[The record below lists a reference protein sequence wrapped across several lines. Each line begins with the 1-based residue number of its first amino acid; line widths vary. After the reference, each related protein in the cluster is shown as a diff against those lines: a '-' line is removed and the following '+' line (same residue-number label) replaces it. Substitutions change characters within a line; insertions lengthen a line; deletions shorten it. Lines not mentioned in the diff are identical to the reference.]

1 MVLPNFII
9 SGFPKCG
16 TTSLHYYLSEH
27 PEIYMPDQKE
37 LHFFT
42 NKIFAKNNKGAGDSV
57 LTQTHV
63 KTLKDYQKCFKE
75 GEKHKIVGET
85 SPSYINYPKLFN
97 KICKTLSDPKIIVL
111 IRDPIKRAHSNYLH
125 LVREQRE
132 TLSFEEALSREK
144 NRKALKYADFWYY
157 KFNSTY
163 YEKIRRAK
171 LVFSNV
177 LIITQEELS
186 QEPLQTM
193 KRTYEFLGVEPAFKP
208 KSLTKKYNPGGAYTK
223 NIITSIIFKPS
234 TAKNI
239 LKKTVPIRPWMK
251 DILNGISARYKKK
264 PEKINNKTHNYLI
277 DYFRKEVE
285 KIKKLGVDTSRW
297 NNYN

>member
-1 MVLPNFII
+1 MVLPNFIL

-42 NKIFAKNNKGAGDSV
+42 NRIFAKNNKGTGDSI
-57 LTQTHV
+57 LTHTHI
-63 KTLKDYQKCFKE
+63 KTLNEYQKCFKG
-75 GEKHKIVGET
+75 GENFKIVGET
-85 SPSYINYPKLFN
+85 SPSYINHPELFK
-97 KICKTLSDPKIIVL
+97 KISKTLSDPKIIVL
-111 IRDPIKRAHSNYLH
+111 IRDPIKRAYSNYLH
-125 LVREQRE
+125 LLREQRE
-132 TLSFEEALSREK
+132 TLSFEEALSQEEK
-144 NRKALKYADFWYY
+144 RKALKYADFWYY

-163 YEKIRRAK
+163 YEKIRIAK

-186 QEPLQTM
+186 QEPLKIM
-193 KRTYEFLGVEPAFKP
+193 KRTYEFLGVDTEFKP
-208 KSLTKKYNPGGAYTK
+208 KRITAKYNPGGAYKK

-239 LKKTVPIRPWMK
+239 LKKTVPVRPWMK
-251 DILNGISARYKKK
+251 DLLNSITARYKKK
-264 PEKINNKTHNYLI
+264 QEKIDDKTKKYLI
-277 DYFRKEVE
+277 NYFRKEVE
-285 KIKKLGVDTSRW
+285 KIKKLGADTSRW